1 MRERA
6 GRCTGFNSSW
16 PKLSSLPRRD
26 SSRRSACVPAVH
38 PAPGVVR
45 ALPVAVATQTG
56 ETGPFV
62 ADLGPTPYPRRTVC
76 TGPSPTLVARRY
88 PRFRLTAPPWAS
100 IKLNL
105 AAPKRSLRD
114 GHPDP
119 LRCPPPRPPPPGGT
133 FGMEGPAAWRP
144 VSCRLTPVF
153 HSSKWLE
160 NRAIPKTSRLSHVV
174 LRKISPVFS
183 THPAR
188 TGKNAGNHAAIL
200 TTVNQSNYERL
211 CTNQRKREVSSGGA
225 KIPKPLHFL

>member
-1 MRERA
+1 MYRRSLCAEKRFSWSGQMRERA

-119 LRCPPPRPPPPGGT
+119 LRCPPPRPPPPGGLLEWRDRPR
-133 FGMEGPAAWRP
+133 GGRSPAVLP
-144 VSCRLTPVF
+144 PSFIHPNG
-153 HSSKWLE
+153 SKT
-160 NRAIPKTSRLSHVV
+160 AQ
-174 LRKISPVFS
+174 F
-183 THPAR
+183 
-188 TGKNAGNHAAIL
+188 
-200 TTVNQSNYERL
+200 
-211 CTNQRKREVSSGGA
+211 
-225 KIPKPLHFL
+225 PKPAV